1 VITAEQIGKD
11 VLLKYEDYLRAE
23 LRLSR
28 HSIETYLIECRMF
41 MEHLAGAAQALLDV
55 TPERVVAYLVARQ
68 AEGIDQCTIS
78 KILSSLRSFYRYC
91 VLEGLMTANPAET
104 VEMPRIKRKI
114 PKVFS
119 AEEIE
124 NLLASCAPD
133 TASGL
138 RDRALFEVI
147 YSCGLRVSEASD
159 LSLDQLYVKEGF
171 LKIIGK
177 GDKERV
183 VPIGEHAVHWLAR
196 YLEEA
201 RPKLLE
207 GKRKNSFIFLN
218 RFGGRLSRK
227 GMWKRFKEIAGA
239 AGVEGK
245 VHTLRHSFA
254 THLLKG
260 GADLR
265 AVQELLGHSDI
276 GTTQIYTHLGRDDL
290 KEYHRKYHPRG

>member
-1 VITAEQIGKD
+1 VEAIDTGKE
-11 VLLKYEDYLRAE
+11 VLARYEDYLRAE
-23 LRLSR
+23 LRLSP
-28 HSIETYLIECRMF
+28 HSIGTYGTECRIF
-41 MEHLAGAAQALLDV
+41 MEWLAGEKRDLLEV
-55 TPERVVAYLVARQ
+55 TSPTIVDYLVARQ
-68 AEGIDQCTIS
+68 VEGIDQCTIS

-91 VLEGLMTANPAET
+91 VLEGLTPSNPAET

-114 PKVFS
+114 PKVFT
-119 AEEIE
+119 AEEID
-124 NLLASCAPD
+124 NLLATCEPD

-138 RDRALFEVI
+138 RDRALFELM
-147 YSCGLRVSEASD
+147 YSCGLRVSEAAD
-159 LSLDQLYVKEGF
+159 LSLDQLYLKEEF

-177 GDKERV
+177 GEKERV
-183 VPIGEHAVHWLAR
+183 VPIGEHAIHWLR
-196 YLEEA
+196 VYLEES
-201 RPKLLE
+201 RPKLMKN
-207 GKRKNSFIFLN
+207 KRKNSFVFLN

-227 GMWKRFKEIAGA
+227 GMWKRFKELTGL

-290 KEYHRKYHPRG
+290 KEYHHKYHPRG

>member
-1 VITAEQIGKD
+1 MEALTVGKD
-11 VLLKYEDYLRAE
+11 LLGRYEDYLRAE
-23 LRLSR
+23 LRLSP
-28 HSIETYLIECRMF
+28 HSIETYLIECRIF
-41 MEHLAGAAQALLDV
+41 HAWLAGERLDFLAV
-55 TPERVVAYLVARQ
+55 DSPRIVEYLVARQ
-68 AEGIDQCTIS
+68 VEGIDQCTIS
-78 KILSSLRSFYRYC
+78 KILSSLRSLYRYC
-91 VLEGLMTANPAET
+91 VLEGLMPANPAET
-104 VEMPRIKRKI
+104 VEMPRIRRKI

-133 TASGL
+133 TPSGL
-138 RDRALFEVI
+138 RDRALFEII
-147 YSCGLRVSEASD
+147 YSCGLRVSEAAD
-159 LSLDQLYVKEGF
+159 MTLDQIYIKEGF

-177 GDKERV
+177 GGKERI
-183 VPIGEHAVHWLAR
+183 VPIGEHAVHWLTR
-196 YLEEA
+196 YFEEA
-201 RPKLLE
+201 RPRLVRA
-207 GKRKNSFIFLN
+207 KRKNSFIFLN

-227 GMWKRFKEIAGA
+227 GMWKRFKELAGL

-276 GTTQIYTHLGRDDL
+276 GTTQIYTHLGKDDL
-290 KEYHRKYHPRG
+290 KDYHKKYHPRG

>member
-1 VITAEQIGKD
+1 MEALGVGKD

-23 LRLSR
+23 LRLSP
-28 HSIETYLIECRMF
+28 HSIETYLIECRIF
-41 MEHLAGAAQALLDV
+41 LSYLAGEKREILEV
-55 TPERVVAYLVARQ
+55 TSPQIVEFLVARQ
-68 AEGIDQCTIS
+68 VEGIDQCTIS
-78 KILSSLRSFYRYC
+78 KILSSLRSFYRFC
-91 VLEGLMTANPAET
+91 VLEGLMPANPAET
-104 VEMPRIKRKI
+104 VEMPRVKRKI

-124 NLLASCAPD
+124 HFLAACAPD
-133 TASGL
+133 TPSGL
-138 RDRALFEVI
+138 RDRALFELM
-147 YSCGLRVSEASD
+147 YSCGLRVSEAAD
-159 LSLDQLYVKEGF
+159 MSLDQLYMKEGF

-177 GDKERV
+177 GGKERV
-183 VPIGEHAVHWLAR
+183 VPIGEHAVHWLSR

-201 RPKLLE
+201 RPKLLRA
-207 GKRKNSFIFLN
+207 KRKNSFIFLN

-227 GMWKRFKEIAGA
+227 GMWKRFKEIAGL

-276 GTTQIYTHLGRDDL
+276 GTTQIYTHLGKDDL
-290 KEYHRKYHPRG
+290 KDYHRKYHPRG